1 MNVAMFRPTFLEH
14 VKQSWGLS
22 GIDCY
27 GQPAKISRVA
37 LCGGSGSEF
46 WRAAK
51 NHKADIY
58 LTADMKYHE
67 LSDAV
72 NEGLAI
78 GLINHGEMERA
89 SIPELAHKISLGGF
103 ETQILDVKALP
114 EPMRI

>member
-1 MNVAMFRPTFLEH
+1 MSKTLGDSQVSTATDSPQKFH
-14 VKQSWGLS
+14 VLLCAEAPALS
-22 GIDCY
+22 
-27 GQPAKISRVA
+27 S
-37 LCGGSGSEF
+37 GG
-46 WRAAK
+46 AAK

-72 NEGLAI
+72 NEGLAV

-114 EPMRI
+114 EPLRI